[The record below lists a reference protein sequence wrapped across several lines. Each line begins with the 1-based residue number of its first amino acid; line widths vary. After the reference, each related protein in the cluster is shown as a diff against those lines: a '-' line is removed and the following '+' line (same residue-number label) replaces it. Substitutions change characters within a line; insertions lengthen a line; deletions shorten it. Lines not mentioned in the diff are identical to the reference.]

1 MQTLPVM
8 TTSSGSP
15 AGPVGRYDQG
25 DRQEEMKTSNPWYAA
40 CFLCF
45 WKWSRVSEVLLAW
58 NITTPPP
65 KKNKGGEE
73 KERKEMGGL
82 SC

>member
-1 MQTLPVM
+1 
-8 TTSSGSP
+8 
-15 AGPVGRYDQG
+15 
-25 DRQEEMKTSNPWYAA
+25 MKTSWYAA
-40 CFLCF
+40 CFPCF

-58 NITTPPP
+58 NITTPAKK
-65 KKNKGGEE
+65 KKNKRGEK

>member
-1 MQTLPVM
+1 
-8 TTSSGSP
+8 
-15 AGPVGRYDQG
+15 
-25 DRQEEMKTSNPWYAA
+25 MKTSNPWYAA

-65 KKNKGGEE
+65 KKKIKEE
-73 KERKEMGGL
+73 KRRKGRRWEAYPV
-82 SC
+82 S